1 MKSRHSMSKVAMVA
15 PSAASKEAKVKKEVI
30 GKGDLLV
37 KLQAATSFKKKDIE
51 LVLESF
57 VAVIHDEV
65 LHKGAELRLR
75 DFGTFKQKKTQPR
88 SGRNPKTGE
97 PIEIAGASSV
107 TFSASA
113 GTFKIKNE

>member
-1 MKSRHSMSKVAMVA
+1 VY
-15 PSAASKEAKVKKEVI
+15 PQVI

-88 SGRNPKTGE
+88 AGRNPKTGE